1 MDIRYYLVKNGTD
14 TAAKAPYTIRVVPN
28 GVANLNDLV
37 TEILARISSSEQR
50 VRMVITEATKVMLR
64 HVLAGETV
72 DFGGIRFKAQIPG
85 SMDYE
90 DSPFRPGVDEVI
102 VCAYVDDELRDTF
115 DGIVP
120 VKISAEEVAASIRV
134 SNVMDIATESFGEIH
149 GTAPFKVLGNGIT
162 LDAEGESAKL
172 LDRRTG
178 EVLETAEVETV
189 SKGQRATCAFAAV
202 PGGITK
208 GAYVLEVTTFGLVGE
223 TTPRVFRKPVTLVEA
238 IPAPAKPKVTATE
251 LKVIKTSVDTA
262 YDIFGLENVEAIK
275 GYSEGEPPR
284 FDAKISINGEEPFE
298 DSFNFLG
305 GTERKASITNLH
317 GDVGDRVT
325 LTLEVDP
332 SKTEYDQTPCVL
344 EATIVAE

>member
-37 TEILARISSSEQR
+37 SEILTRISSSEQR
-50 VRMVITEATKVMLR
+50 VRMVVTEATKVMLK

-90 DSPFRPGVDEVI
+90 DSPFTPGVDEVV

-120 VKISAEEVAASIRV
+120 VKLSAEEVAASIRV
-134 SNVMDIATESFGEIH
+134 SNVMDIATENFGEIH

-162 LDAEGESAKL
+162 LDGEGESAKL
-172 LDRRTG
+172 LDRKTG
-178 EVLETAEVETV
+178 EVLATAEVTTV

-202 PGGITK
+202 PGGIAK
-208 GAYVLEVTTFGLVGE
+208 SAYVLEVTTFGLVGE
-223 TTPRVFRKPVTLVEA
+223 TTPRVFRKPVTLVEP
-238 IPAPAKPKVTATE
+238 IPEPGPKATAT
-251 LKVIKTSVDTA
+251 LHQTA
-262 YDIFGLENVEAIK
+262 SAAIAGNDPFTEINRGISGLYLHSDGHTFA
-275 GYSEGEPPR
+275 EGEKLTFKLVSEDLDEPDIRERTIAFVDNAPR
-284 FDAKISINGEEPFE
+284 VDNPFGDPIHTSLTGTVTFGNDSVEGE
-298 DSFNFLG
+298 
-305 GTERKASITNLH
+305 
-317 GDVGDRVT
+317 
-325 LTLEVDP
+325 
-332 SKTEYDQTPCVL
+332 
-344 EATIVAE
+344 VAFVPEE